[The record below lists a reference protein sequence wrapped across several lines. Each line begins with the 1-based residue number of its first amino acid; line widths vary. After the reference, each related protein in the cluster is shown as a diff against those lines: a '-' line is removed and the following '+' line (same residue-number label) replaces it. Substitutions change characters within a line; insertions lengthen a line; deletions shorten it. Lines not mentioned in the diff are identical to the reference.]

1 MSGTLHVHEVTG
13 LKHFGLSAC
22 RLRIPP
28 CKLQAVIA
36 CAASRFAD
44 AASSLSRLDVLP
56 GTDGQQHKILPLSIR
71 TRSLSWNASELLTAS
86 FDKNSLSSA
95 GGTSDCNSRC
105 SVFPYVVQPVACAAL
120 HMSLSPSAA
129 LMSLSLSTV
138 SPKNVY
144 TYARLH
150 NTSYIYMSVQFC
162 KYIENLL
169 LFISWMLVYLPF
181 LITS

>member
-95 GGTSDCNSRC
+95 GGTSDCNSC
-105 SVFPYVVQPVACAAL
+105 SSVFPYVVHHVACAAL

-129 LMSLSLSTV
+129 LMSLSPSTV
-138 SPKNVY
+138 SARRECTY
-144 TYARLH
+144 TH
-150 NTSYIYMSVQFC
+150 TSH
-162 KYIENLL
+162 
-169 LFISWMLVYLPF
+169 
-181 LITS
+181 TSHICQSNCAHVH